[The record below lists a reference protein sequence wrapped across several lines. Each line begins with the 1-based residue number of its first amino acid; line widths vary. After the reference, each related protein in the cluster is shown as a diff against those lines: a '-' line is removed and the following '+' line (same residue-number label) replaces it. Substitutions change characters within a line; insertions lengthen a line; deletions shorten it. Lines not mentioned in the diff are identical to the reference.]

1 VRAALFERERLLIES
16 LRFISEASHR
26 RRLKIESELGD
37 IRRKLQ
43 HLASQAQR
51 NGARLPDRTPVEF
64 RKDSSGKGAPIPN
77 VTRVSPP
84 DTKKKPQAPPSP
96 ITSALRSAGRHVCS
110 RDDRCELQR
119 HAFVE
124 DRTV

>member
-16 LRFISEASHR
+16 LRFFSEASYR

-43 HLASQAQR
+43 RLASQAQR
-51 NGARLPDRTPVEF
+51 NGARLPDRTHSEF
-64 RKDSSGKGAPIPN
+64 RKDSSSKGAPMPN

-84 DTKKKPQAPPSP
+84 GTKKRNRRRPEPDYVVST
-96 ITSALRSAGRHVCS
+96 IGWWLCV
-110 RDDRCELQR
+110 
-119 HAFVE
+119 
-124 DRTV
+124 